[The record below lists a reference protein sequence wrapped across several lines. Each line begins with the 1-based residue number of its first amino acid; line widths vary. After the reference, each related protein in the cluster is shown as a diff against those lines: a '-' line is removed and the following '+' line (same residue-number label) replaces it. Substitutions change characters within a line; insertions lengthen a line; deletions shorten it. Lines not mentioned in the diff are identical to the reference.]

1 MWTLLVAEKDYTRL
15 VTCVTERV
23 FDKPTQD
30 WITSTIAGWPN
41 PKILCSPRMLQEYM
55 WHLLSSVNIDTHV
68 AMLNAAAEMTAK
80 LELLQAQKKKL
91 ATRMI
96 NKIQRGIKQLEKM
109 NIEKNKAKIRRMKL
123 KKGRR

>member
-1 MWTLLVAEKDYTRL
+1 MHSDMWSLLVAEKDYARL

-41 PKILCSPRMLQEYM
+41 PKILCGPRVLQEYM

-68 AMLNAAAEMTAK
+68 AMLNAAAEMNTR

-91 ATRMI
+91 AVRMI

-109 NIEKNKAKIRRMKL
+109 NAKKRKRKL
-123 KKGRR
+123 KNGRR